1 MASFELGMKINATDS
16 ASSVISGVMEKIGGM
31 QAKASGLSNAVAG
44 AASSGI
50 DKMAKFGMATM
61 GIQSAAG
68 ALEGFS
74 KGFVELDTA
83 TQMMKTLGEDG
94 AKLAPILKNTAI
106 SMAKD
111 IPFAASEIQGAMT
124 DALASGIQPT
134 EAGLSGFANTA
145 AKLAAGSGTALGV
158 VVKGL
163 AGTLN
168 AYGASAEEATKYADI
183 FFDIN
188 NAGVTSIAEL
198 NSYMPALN
206 ASANALGLS
215 FADAGRSIALM
226 TQKGVSTADASTQI
240 KALFTEMAKPSAD
253 FQKFMKA
260 AGISMQQLQT
270 GGLEDRLKIIRA
282 GMDKT
287 GIKADKM
294 FGSSEAA
301 TSVKVMLGDMK
312 KMGEVFASVDEKGSG
327 SSGNA
332 FKEMQ
337 QSVAVRTKQMEA
349 RIDAFKIEALNSMG
363 GLGVGIVSATSQ
375 LGKMSGEITAL
386 AGLKS
391 IVPEGAFKAVG
402 NTATAAFT
410 SMSSIA
416 ASGIG
421 AVQGQMGRFA
431 TAMRGISFGGAFNSL
446 RTGAV
451 SAVSGMSSALSN
463 GVLSLRIFAAQQLAA
478 ARGSALFS
486 TGVTGFFRTLGGG
499 LAQGLGSALKGIWA
513 LNTAFLTSPVTW
525 IAIGIAG
532 AAFLIYKNWDT
543 IVAYF
548 KGMFKG
554 FSESLYPVKQAWDGI
569 MTAINPL
576 IEGIKKLF
584 TPTEKAG
591 GALTSIGYAGEAA
604 GKVIASVF
612 NTIVPPILWVIK
624 SVLSGVSVFLGFQ
637 QAGSNAAKVV
647 AGALNL
653 IFAPI
658 LAIKGLIS
666 GLGTF
671 ITEAFS
677 SDVSLKDAGIN
688 LMKSLWEGIQS
699 WFGNLMEGVKGI
711 VGGITN
717 LFSGKKENP
726 ALRASA
732 VVAQQAEAVK
742 PVEKSGEAERK
753 TMTDEAKKTKKHKD
767 GKAKEKLMALNAA
780 LKPDFSWIA
789 KQTIEPPKI
798 KPFEQPKIKPMTE
811 ALKSMD
817 ISGTDVFSE
826 NSRTFTPPP
835 APELPSVQMPTLPNL
850 GEGLKLPNFG
860 AIKLPDVGAAMEKVT
875 AGLKMPKVSIPDIA
889 VPDFGVPQK
898 LTSAVQGVGNA
909 TKAIAPLTPQS
920 APSPMPTP
928 ARQTANG
935 AVNVTFSVGGIHL
948 GDKVNESSTPA
959 DIANEI
965 QKALKGLAPELA
977 RTVEEAMQQGKRLA
991 FSGF

>member
-1 MASFELGMKINATDS
+1 MASFDFGIKINATDG
-16 ASSVISGVMEKIGGM
+16 ASSVLSNIQQKISGMGASASKALAG
-31 QAKASGLSNAVAG
+31 ASG
-44 AASSGI
+44 AANSGM
-50 DKMAKFGMATM
+50 DRMAKFGMATM

-168 AYGASAEEATKYADI
+168 AYGASASEATKYADI

-240 KALFTEMAKPSAD
+240 KSLFTELAKPSAD

-260 AGISMQQLQT
+260 AGISMNQLQT
-270 GGLEDRLKIIRA
+270 GGLEDRLKVIRA

-312 KMGEVFASVDEKGSG
+312 KMGEVFASVNDKGSG

-386 AGLKS
+386 ASLKS

-402 NTATAAFT
+402 STATAAFT
-410 SMSSIA
+410 SLSSVA

-451 SAVSGMSSALSN
+451 SAVSGMSTALTT
-463 GVLSLRIFAAQQLAA
+463 GVSSLRTFAAQQLIA

-499 LAQGLGSALKGIWA
+499 LVQGLGSALKGIWS

-525 IAIGIAG
+525 IALGIAG

-548 KGMFKG
+548 QGMFKG
-554 FSESLYPVKQAWDGI
+554 FSEALYPVKQAWDGI
-569 MTAINPL
+569 MTAIQPL
-576 IEGIKKLF
+576 VDGIMKLF
-584 TPTEKAG
+584 TPTQKAG

-658 LAIKGLIS
+658 LAIKGLLG

-671 ITEAFS
+671 FTEIFS
-677 SDVSLKDAGIN
+677 GVSLYDAGAN
-688 LMKSLWEGIQS
+688 LMKSLWEGIKG
-699 WFGNLMEGVKGI
+699 WFGNLMDGVKGI

-732 VVAQQAEAVK
+732 VVKEQAEAVK

-753 TMTDEAKKTKKHKD
+753 TMTEEAKKTKKHKD

-798 KPFEQPKIKPMTE
+798 KPLDAPKIKPMTE

-817 ISGTDVFSE
+817 ISGTDVYSE

-835 APELPSVQMPTLPNL
+835 APELPSVQMPKLPNL

-860 AIKLPDVGAAMEKVT
+860 AIKLPDIGSAMEKVT
-875 AGLKMPKVSIPDIA
+875 AGVKMPKMNLTDIA

-898 LTSAVQGVGNA
+898 LTSAVQGAGNA
-909 TKAIAPLTPQS
+909 AKAIAPVTEKTVT
-920 APSPMPTP
+920 APMP
-928 ARQTANG
+928 ARQATNG

-977 RTVEEAMQQGKRLA
+977 RTVEEAMQQGKRLEFA
-991 FSGF
+991 GF

>member
-1 MASFELGMKINATDS
+1 MASFDFGIKINAKDG

-31 QAKASGLSNAVAG
+31 QSKAGGLGAAVAS
-44 AASSGI
+44 AANSGI
-50 DKMAKFGMATM
+50 DRMAKFGMATM

-83 TQMMKTLGEDG
+83 TQAMKALGEDG
-94 AKLAPILKNTAI
+94 KKLAPILKQTAV

-124 DALASGIQPT
+124 DALASGIEPT
-134 EAGLSGFANTA
+134 EKGLSGFANTA
-145 AKLAAGSGTALGV
+145 AKLATGSGTALGV

-168 AYGASAEEATKYADI
+168 AYGASASEATKYADI

-206 ASANALGLS
+206 ASANSLGLS

-226 TQKGVSTADASTQI
+226 TQKGVSTADASTQM
-240 KALFTEMAKPSAD
+240 KSLFTEMAKPSAD

-260 AGISMQQLQT
+260 AGISLNDIQT
-270 GGLEDRLKIIRA
+270 GGLEKRLTVIRK

-287 GIKADKM
+287 GLSADKI

-301 TSVKVMLGDMK
+301 TAIKVTTGDLK
-312 KMGEVFASVDEKGSG
+312 KMTEVFAAVNDKGSG

-337 QSVAVRTKQMEA
+337 ESVAVRTKQMES
-349 RIDAFKIEALNSMG
+349 RIDAFKIGVLNSMG
-363 GLGVGIVSATSQ
+363 GLGAGFVSATSQ
-375 LGKMSGEITAL
+375 IGKMSSEITAL

-391 IVPEGAFKAVG
+391 IVPEGAFKAIG
-402 NTATAAFT
+402 STATSAFT
-410 SMSSIA
+410 TMSSVA

-421 AVQGQMGRFA
+421 AVQGQIGRF
-431 TAMRGISFGGAFNSL
+431 TGAMRGISFGGAFNSL

-451 SAVSGMSSALSN
+451 SAVSGMGTALST
-463 GVLSLRIFAAQQLAA
+463 GVSSLRTFAAQQLIA

-499 LAQGLGSALKGIWA
+499 LAQGLGAALKGIFS
-513 LNTAFLTSPVTW
+513 LNMAFLTSPVTW
-525 IAIGIAG
+525 IALGIAS

-569 MTAINPL
+569 MTAISPL

-584 TPTEKAG
+584 SPTEKAG
-591 GALTSIGYAGEAA
+591 GALTSVGYAGEAA
-604 GKVIASVF
+604 GKVIAAVF
-612 NTIVPPILWVIK
+612 NTIVPPILWVVK

-637 QAGSNAAKVV
+637 QAGSNAAKAV

-658 LAIKGLIS
+658 LAIKGLLG

-671 ITEAFS
+671 FS
-677 SDVSLKDAGIN
+677 EIFSGVSLYDAGAN
-688 LMKSLWEGIQS
+688 LMKSLWEGIKG

-742 PVEKSGEAERK
+742 PVEKSGAAERVA
-753 TMTDEAKKTKKHKD
+753 MTEEAKKTKKHKD
-767 GKAKEKLMALNAA
+767 GKAKEKLMALNKA

-789 KQTIEPPKI
+789 KQNIEPPKM
-798 KPFEQPKIKPMTE
+798 KPLEPPTLKPITE
-811 ALKSMD
+811 KLKSLD
-817 ISGTDVFSE
+817 IRGTDVFSE
-826 NSRTFTPPP
+826 NSRTFTPP
-835 APELPSVQMPTLPNL
+835 APEIPSVQMPKLPNL
-850 GEGLKLPNFG
+850 GEGFALPDFG
-860 AIKLPDVGAAMEKVT
+860 AIKLPDVGGLMEKAT
-875 AGLKMPKVSIPDIA
+875 AGLKMPTINLPDVG
-889 VPDFGVPQK
+889 VPVAGIPQK
-898 LTSAVQGVGNA
+898 LTSVVQGAA
-909 TKAIAPLTPQS
+909 TAVKPLTSTPP
-920 APSPMPTP
+920 APAPMPLTAP
-928 ARQTANG
+928 ANNG
-935 AVNVTFSVGGIHL
+935 AITVHFSVGGVHL
-948 GDKVNESSTPA
+948 GGKAAESGNPA
-959 DIANEI
+959 DIANEVEQAI
-965 QKALKGLAPELA
+965 RKLAPELS
-977 RTVEEAMQQGKRLA
+977 RTVEEAIKQGKRLDFA
-991 FSGF
+991 GF

>member
-1 MASFELGMKINATDS
+1 MASFDFGIKINATDG
-16 ASSVISGVMEKIGGM
+16 ASSVLSNIQQKIGGM
-31 QAKASGLSNAVAG
+31 GKSASAALAGASG
-44 AASSGI
+44 AANSGM
-50 DKMAKFGMATM
+50 DRMAKFGMATM

-124 DALASGIQPT
+124 DALASGIKPT
-134 EAGLSGFANTA
+134 EEGLKGFAGTA
-145 AKLAAGSGTALGV
+145 AKLAAGSGTNYGV

-168 AYGASAEEATKYADI
+168 AYGASAEEAGKYADI

-206 ASANALGLS
+206 ASAHALGLS
-215 FADAGRSIALM
+215 FADAGRGVALM
-226 TQKGVSTADASTQI
+226 TQKGLSTADASTQM
-240 KALFTEMAKPSAD
+240 KALFSEMAKPSAD

-260 AGISMQQLQT
+260 AGLSMEDLQT
-270 GGLEDRLKIIRA
+270 GSLEKRLLLIDK
-282 GMDKT
+282 GMKKT
-287 GIKADKM
+287 GISANKM

-301 TSVKVMLGDMK
+301 TSVKVMLSDTK
-312 KMGEVFASVDEKGSG
+312 KMSEVFKAVDENGSG
-327 SSGNA
+327 SAENA

-349 RIDAFKIEALNSMG
+349 RIDAFKIQALNSMG

-391 IVPEGAFKAVG
+391 IVPEGAFKAIG
-402 NTATAAFT
+402 STATTAFASVST
-410 SMSSIA
+410 AA

-431 TAMRGISFGGAFNSL
+431 TAMRGFSFGGAFNSL
-446 RTGAV
+446 RTGAA
-451 SAVSGMSSALSN
+451 SAVSGMSTALTT
-463 GVLSLRIFAAQQLAA
+463 GVSSLRTFAAQQLIA

-499 LAQGLGSALKGIWA
+499 LVQGLGAALKGILS
-513 LNTAFLTSPVTW
+513 LNMAFLTSPVTW
-525 IAIGIAG
+525 IALGIAG
-532 AAFLIYKNWDT
+532 AAFLIYKNWDA

-584 TPTEKAG
+584 SPTEKAG
-591 GALTSIGYAGEAA
+591 GALTAVGYAGEAA

-677 SDVSLKDAGIN
+677 SNVSLKDAGIN

-699 WFGNLMEGVKGI
+699 WFGNLMDGVKGI

-732 VVAQQAEAVK
+732 VVKEQAAAVK

-753 TMTDEAKKTKKHKD
+753 TMTDEAKKTKAHKD
-767 GKAKEKLMALNAA
+767 GKAKEKLMALNKA

-798 KPFEQPKIKPMTE
+798 KPLDAPKIKPMTE
-811 ALKSMD
+811 ELKSMD
-817 ISGTDVFSE
+817 IRGTDIYSE
-826 NSRTFTPPP
+826 NSRSFSPP
-835 APELPSVQMPTLPNL
+835 APELPSVQMPKLPNL
-850 GEGLKLPNFG
+850 GEGLTLPNFG
-860 AIKLPDVGAAMEKVT
+860 AIKLPDIGSAMEKVT
-875 AGLKMPKVSIPDIA
+875 AGVKMPKVSIPNIA

-898 LTSAVQGVGNA
+898 LTDVANISGNA
-909 TKAIAPLTPQS
+909 AKAIAPLTPQS
-920 APSPMPTP
+920 APAPMPTP
-928 ARQTANG
+928 VRQAASG

-948 GDKVNESSTPA
+948 GDKVNDNSTPA
-959 DIANEI
+959 DIANEV

-991 FSGF
+991 FAGF